1 MEAYSPNI
9 IANSMLSCRI
19 HNPDGE
25 YVVYGNRR
33 ITWKEMVP
41 RVFKI
46 AQALIKLGVKKNDKV
61 AFMFHNTPE
70 FIEVNNA
77 IQVAGAVPTPMNY
90 RYVQSEVEFQAS
102 HSDAKVFV
110 YDAIWAEALEPAIKN
125 VSNIEH
131 CVCYGKSDLHDAI
144 PYESFVNSGEDRDPQ
159 VKNNWDDV
167 AVMIYTGGTTGFPKG
182 VMLTYKAHV
191 DMFSMLLASV
201 IQRTLTMDVSKEKH
215 KLIIEPLPMPAKTL
229 ISPFLR
235 TRVAKKF
242 FSREKTFEFLKNLL
256 HKRLS
261 DPDTARRGYKD
272 VTKGMCPSMPFFHD
286 AAYAN
291 LFLGEL
297 IGSITYFLPDT
308 VSFDPPK
315 ILEMI
320 EQEGVTNLSNVPTG
334 WKKLVSYEGFDK
346 YDVSSVRVATTGGG
360 SCSAHLKKQ
369 ILEKFPTAI
378 ILDAF
383 GQTEMTPV
391 TSFRLDASADA
402 LSDRSVGKS
411 IVETKIVD
419 NDGNEVKAGEIG
431 EILYRSETVMK
442 GYYKDDEKTE
452 EAFQDGWFRSGDLG
466 YLDKNGEI
474 RTVERK
480 KECINTGGEKVF
492 PLEVE
497 EILQTHESVD
507 YACVIGV
514 PDEDWGSTIRAVIQ
528 PKSGQQIEAKEI
540 KAFCR
545 GKLAAYKIPR
555 SVVVTEKLPF
565 SPAGKL
571 LRQKVREE
579 FI

>member
-1 MEAYSPNI
+1 
-9 IANSMLSCRI
+9 
-19 HNPDGE
+19 
-25 YVVYGNRR
+25 
-33 ITWKEMVP
+33 
-41 RVFKI
+41 
-46 AQALIKLGVKKNDKV
+46 
-61 AFMFHNTPE
+61 
-70 FIEVNNA
+70 
-77 IQVAGAVPTPMNY
+77 
-90 RYVQSEVEFQAS
+90 
-102 HSDAKVFV
+102 
-110 YDAIWAEALEPAIKN
+110 
-125 VSNIEH
+125 
-131 CVCYGKSDLHDAI
+131 
-144 PYESFVNSGEDRDPQ
+144 
-159 VKNNWDDV
+159 
-167 AVMIYTGGTTGFPKG
+167 
-182 VMLTYKAHV
+182 
-191 DMFSMLLASV
+191 
-201 IQRTLTMDVSKEKH
+201 
-215 KLIIEPLPMPAKTL
+215 
-229 ISPFLR
+229 
-235 TRVAKKF
+235 
-242 FSREKTFEFLKNLL
+242 
-256 HKRLS
+256 
-261 DPDTARRGYKD
+261 
-272 VTKGMCPSMPFFHD
+272 
-286 AAYAN
+286 
-291 LFLGEL
+291 
-297 IGSITYFLPDT
+297 
-308 VSFDPPK
+308 
-315 ILEMI
+315 MI
-320 EQEGVTNLSNVPTG
+320 EWEGVTNLSNVPTG
-334 WKKLVSYEGFDK
+334 WKRLVSYEGFDK
-346 YDVSSVRVATTGGG
+346 YDVSSVRIATTGGG

-369 ILEKFPTAI
+369 ILKKFPTAI